1 MSSTIE
7 SQIKALSD
15 LSDAAWEQAA
25 DEPRDEDTAAEFI
38 ADWDACGERY
48 IEARQAVDRGNLN
61 EARDVLAL
69 AVILEERWGS
79 SEHAQKAIALLS

>member
-1 MSSTIE
+1 MSTIE

-25 DEPRDEDTAAEFI
+25 EEPRDDATAAKFI

-48 IEARQAVDRGNLN
+48 IEARQAVDRGNLS

-79 SEHAQKAIALLS
+79 AEHARKAIALVS